1 MTNCASRQHAND
13 ATRLRAPMPAWRLHA
28 SAASWPATR
37 WSCSTA
43 TAARGN
49 RRGAASI
56 ISRIEGFTGPS
67 FLHDLPPW
75 VAWVVGRGYAP
86 DAAKIGLLWSI
97 VVMPSARSM
106 GRAHLNPSVPHAP
119 IVGSAPLESDNI
131 ERTQVYKIVTH
142 PNPEELL
149 LHEK

>member
-86 DAAKIGLLWSI
+86 DRSEEHTSELQSLMRISYAVFCLKKKTKNNTEFRILL
-97 VVMPSARSM
+97 
-106 GRAHLNPSVPHAP
+106 
-119 IVGSAPLESDNI
+119 
-131 ERTQVYKIVTH
+131 TH
-142 PNPEELL
+142 
-149 LHEK
+149 HF

>member
-1 MTNCASRQHAND
+1 
-13 ATRLRAPMPAWRLHA
+13 MPAWRGHA
-28 SAASWPATR
+28 SASSWPATR

-43 TAARGN
+43 TAARDN

-97 VVMPSARSM
+97 VVMPSARRM
-106 GRAHLNPSVPHAP
+106 GRAQRNPSPRDRK
-119 IVGSAPLESDNI
+119 STR
-131 ERTQVYKIVTH
+131 RTPVT
-142 PNPEELL
+142 NAQLVCRLL
-149 LHEK
+149 LEKKKQTHT